1 MFRSVLVA
9 VVVQRMPPLVGM
21 ALILSSI
28 PLSIRWLPS
37 VVRVEVWPLAMA
49 LAVPRLVARH
59 RLGLILV
66 AMVGVV
72 VVPLSKKVP
81 AVVALELVG
90 QMALAPMAALEVEVI
105 RALGVEVAVPRMAER
120 QGPIQRQDQ
129 LMEVQEAQPMTAPL
143 EV

>member
-1 MFRSVLVA
+1 MFRLVLAA

-28 PLSIRWLPS
+28 PLSIRWLPR

-72 VVPLSKKVP
+72 VVPLSKKVLV
-81 AVVALELVG
+81 VVALELVDR
-90 QMALAPMAALEVEVI
+90 MALAPMAALEVEVI
-105 RALGVEVAVPRMAER
+105 RALVVEVAVPRMAER
-120 QGPIQRQDQ
+120 QGPIQRQDR
-129 LMEVQEAQPMTAPL
+129 LMGV
-143 EV
+143 